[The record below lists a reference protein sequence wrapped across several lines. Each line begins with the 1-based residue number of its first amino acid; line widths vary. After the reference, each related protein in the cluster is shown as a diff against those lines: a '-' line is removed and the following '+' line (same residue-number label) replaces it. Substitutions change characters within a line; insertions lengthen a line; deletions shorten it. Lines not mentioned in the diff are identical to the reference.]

1 MAEKKQ
7 TENALEQ
14 ANALQLVVT
23 KNITGVLETNITRLE
38 LYIDEKLKSYTPET
52 YLGDA
57 DAAKKDR
64 AELNN
69 AQKRLSQS
77 RIQLMKELMKPYAD
91 FEARCKLLEKKIGEA
106 SGKLDEIVKAKEAE
120 EKRAKEARVNEL
132 WLSKNFAV
140 VPLEKVFN
148 PKWLN
153 KTTKESDISAEMDAI
168 IKRIYSEL
176 KIIEKYGDDA
186 ETLKAH
192 YLICLN
198 ISDTMDY
205 GEELAKQREAVAKEK
220 AEREAREH
228 GEQIEKQRAEVRE
241 ENARK
246 IQDAPIDRLAQAA
259 LGIEKPVE
267 EKAVEYVV
275 TIRIKPSEVNEVKS
289 LLTSNGIE
297 YAGFERLDF

>member
-1 MAEKKQ
+1 
-7 TENALEQ
+7 
-14 ANALQLVVT
+14 
-23 KNITGVLETNITRLE
+23 
-38 LYIDEKLKSYTPET
+38 
-52 YLGDA
+52 
-57 DAAKKDR
+57 
-64 AELNN
+64 
-69 AQKRLSQS
+69 
-77 RIQLMKELMKPYAD
+77 
-91 FEARCKLLEKKIGEA
+91 
-106 SGKLDEIVKAKEAE
+106 
-120 EKRAKEARVNEL
+120 
-132 WLSKNFAV
+132 
-140 VPLEKVFN
+140 
-148 PKWLN
+148 
-153 KTTKESDISAEMDAI
+153 MDAI
-168 IKRIYSEL
+168 IKRIYSEI

-192 YLICLN
+192 YLMCLN

-205 GEELAKQREAVAKEK
+205 GEELTKQREAVAKEK

-259 LGIEKPVE
+259 LGIEKAAE

-297 YAGFERLDF
+297 YVDFERLDF

>member
-1 MAEKKQ
+1 MEENKKTEK
-7 TENALEQ
+7 APEQ

-23 KNITGVLETNITRLE
+23 KNVTGVLETNIAGLE
-38 LYIDEKLKSYTPET
+38 LFVDEKLKSYTPET

-91 FEARCKLLEKKIGEA
+91 FEARCKALEKKIGEA

-120 EKRAKEARVNEL
+120 EKAAKQERVNEI
-132 WLSKNFAV
+132 WKAKNCEV
-140 VPLEKVFN
+140 VPLEKIFN
-148 PKWLN
+148 TKWLN
-153 KTTKESDISAEMDAI
+153 KTTRESDIGAEMDEI

-192 YLICLN
+192 YLMCLN

-228 GEQIEKQRAEVRE
+228 NERIECQKAEERV
-241 ENARK
+241 ENIRQERNEGIGDMAK
-246 IQDAPIDRLAQAA
+246 AA
-259 LGIEKPVE
+259 LGIEPEE

-275 TIRIKPSEVNEVKS
+275 TIRIKPSEVTMVKS
-289 LLTSNGIE
+289 ILTSHDIE
-297 YAGFERLDF
+297 YAGFEKLDF

>member
-7 TENALEQ
+7 TET
-14 ANALQLVVT
+14 NALQLVVT
-23 KNITGVLETNITRLE
+23 KNITGVLETNIARLE
-38 LYIDEKLKSYTPET
+38 LYVDEKLKNYTPET

-69 AQKRLSQS
+69 AQKLLTQS

-91 FEARCKLLEKKIGEA
+91 FEARCKALEKKIGEA

-132 WLSKNFAV
+132 WLSKKFDV
-140 VPLEKVFN
+140 VPLEKVFDK
-148 PKWLN
+148 KWLN

-192 YLICLN
+192 YLMCLN

-241 ENARK
+241 GNARK
-246 IQDAPIDRLAQAA
+246 VQDALASAA

-297 YAGFERLDF
+297 YVSFERLDF